1 MPRTASSPPRPAT
14 TSSRLRFMRASIGNL
29 LVEANLGQVDTACN
43 TGCDHIGGGT
53 MAYGLWRALV
63 VLHRYLGVAVGLLMA
78 VWFVSGIVMMYVGF
92 PRLTEAE
99 RLRLQSPV
107 PWQACCQFGERL
119 LTDDQP
125 IVRAQLESH
134 LGEPALRLRRIG
146 ARDGLIDLS
155 RGAFVTIDADTARRI
170 ALAAAPRITGRE
182 ATIIA
187 QEEVTTDQWTVG
199 RYFRDRPLH
208 RFDFDDPASTSLY
221 VASTGGQIVLVT
233 TSTQRFWNWLGT
245 IPHWLYFTSLRN
257 DVALWSQVVVWTSII
272 GTFLT
277 VMGLVLGVVQ
287 FRRGRSPYRGLFY
300 WHHVTGLVFGV

>member
-125 IVRAQLESH
+125 IV
-134 LGEPALRLRRIG
+134 
-146 ARDGLIDLS
+146 
-155 RGAFVTIDADTARRI
+155 
-170 ALAAAPRITGRE
+170 
-182 ATIIA
+182 
-187 QEEVTTDQWTVG
+187 
-199 RYFRDRPLH
+199 
-208 RFDFDDPASTSLY
+208 
-221 VASTGGQIVLVT
+221 LVT

-277 VMGLVLGVVQ
+277 VMGLVLGVIQ